1 MIVCDKCASVIE
13 EKLPEEPKT
22 EAKDSDAE
30 DEAPKKKKNYKN
42 QVPKEEAPTKRASL
56 VNLPY
61 KRGVNCFERRDFD
74 LCEQCKAFLNNALDK
89 VAFEFITTK

>member
-13 EKLPEEPKT
+13 EKLPEEPKP
-22 EAKDSDAE
+22 EAKDIESE
-30 DEAPKKKKNYKN
+30 DGSPKRSRYKKEP
-42 QVPKEEAPTKRASL
+42 PKEEAPTKRASL

-74 LCEQCKAFLNNALDK
+74 LCEQCKAFLNKALDK